1 MSSSSVASW
10 IFQPDR
16 LNFPLQ
22 ALPVSGLDGEDVVIP
37 VAGKGQVRGWLLLPK
52 DVESSDDGDERTVG
66 CWSDVAVLYL
76 HGVSGNRGKFKRVE
90 SYRRLLDIGCTVLA
104 IDYRYCTLISV
115 NMQRPLMKSVAQLRK
130 KRSCVLWEFFPV
142 LVLLK
147 SFKFGSLLMS

>member
-1 MSSSSVASW
+1 MSSSVASW
-10 IFQPDR
+10 IFQPGR

-52 DVESSDDGDERTVG
+52 DVESSDDSYDERTVG

-104 IDYRYCTLISV
+104 IDYRYCTYIIKFQTHRYRFFFNFLPPLPLLWA
-115 NMQRPLMKSVAQLRK
+115 NRPYNQKSQNA
-130 KRSCVLWEFFPV
+130 
-142 LVLLK
+142 
-147 SFKFGSLLMS
+147 